1 MILKLKTAPIAEPL
15 TLEQV
20 KLHCRI
26 DQETEDSYFT
36 DLITTAR
43 QYVEE
48 LCGPLITQTWEQY
61 EDDWP
66 GGEVLRLG
74 LPRLQSVTSI
84 IYTNEDGVAATL
96 AAASYTQ
103 ATQDA
108 RWPAVVLK
116 PDYDWPTVTLFNVNP
131 IQIIFICGYGATG
144 ASVPLPLRQA
154 ILLLIGHWYEE
165 RQIAT
170 VGHHIA
176 AVPFAVNSLLAN
188 YRVR

>member
-1 MILKLKTAPIAEPL
+1 MILKLSIAPTTEPVS
-15 TLEQV
+15 LEQARR
-20 KLHCRI
+20 HCRI
-26 DQETEDSYFT
+26 DDVEENTYLT

-66 GGEVLRLG
+66 GGEVLRIG
-74 LPRLQSVTSI
+74 KPRLQSVTSV
-84 IYTNEDGVAATL
+84 IYTDEDGAAATL
-96 AAASYTQ
+96 AAANYTV
-103 ATQDA
+103 AIEDE

-116 PDYDWPTVTLFNVNP
+116 PDYDWPTVTLLNTNP
-131 IQIIFICGYGATG
+131 IKITLVCGYGATG
-144 ASVPLPLRQA
+144 ATVPLPLRQA

-165 RQIAT
+165 RQIAA